1 MTAETHNITI
11 KYCISFD
18 IKYSLSSYAKYIPI
32 ANVPTGIMYFINPK
46 RPPSIGLKCSPIY
59 PDSAYIK
66 TASSILIT
74 IITTTA
80 TSKLLFFCF
89 FLLFFAFA
97 NFSPPLIIKSQ
108 THSITNK
115 FFFLQK

>member
-46 RPPSIGLKCSPIY
+46 KPPSIGLKCSPIY

-97 NFSPPLIIKSQ
+97 NFSPPLII
-108 THSITNK
+108 
-115 FFFLQK
+115 